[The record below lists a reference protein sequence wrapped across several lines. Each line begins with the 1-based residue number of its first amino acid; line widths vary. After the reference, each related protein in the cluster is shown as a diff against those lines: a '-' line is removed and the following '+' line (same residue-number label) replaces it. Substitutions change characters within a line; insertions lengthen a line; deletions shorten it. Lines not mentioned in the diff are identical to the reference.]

1 MNDDCGFEVYE
12 MREFIFLALVWSSA
26 ITSFADEIEHAHHRH
41 VLHVFDA
48 NGKAVGAFEYAG
60 GSAGVFLTVNGAAVF
75 VPIIRRQVSGTGNQ
89 IVYSATEFTW
99 GWYFMNQFYS
109 ADCSGAPLV
118 SDTTGPRPSFA
129 LRKGSEVTVYVG
141 PETNSQFL
149 SVSSYILGT
158 NGQCQRYTP
167 PLTAGGWPVESS
179 YVITQDHP
187 EPLSIHY

>member
-1 MNDDCGFEVYE
+1 
-12 MREFIFLALVWSSA
+12 MRGIMLLTLLFASA
-26 ITSFADEIEHAHHRH
+26 ITSFADETEHHHHRH

-48 NGKAVGAFEYAG
+48 NGKPVGVFRYAD
-60 GSAGVFLTVNGAAVF
+60 GSAGIYLTVDGAQVF
-75 VPIIRRQVSGTGNQ
+75 VPIMRRQVSGTGNQ

-118 SDTTGPRPSFA
+118 PTSTAMRPSFT
-129 LRKGSEVTVYVG
+129 LRKGSDVTLYVA

-149 SVSSYILGT
+149 SVSSYTLGT
-158 NGQCQRYTP
+158 NGQCQRYTS
-167 PLTAGGWPVESS
+167 PLTTAGWPVESS
-179 YVITQDHP
+179 RVVTQEHP